1 MFFAR
6 DNSCAWTADS
16 RCERNR
22 IVVTVSNRVL
32 ARNHCSVS
40 RDHRSLVCRISC
52 SRNLFS
58 HLKLFCWKKRFLT
71 VKRHLFR
78 NFYPPVLPVFLRTC
92 LGDEFVLINLLKV
105 FWSLSSQ
112 VVLCKPKMKSQRQW
126 ISHCSVGN
134 AYSSVRQ
141 PSGVIKIMLPETHP
155 KCCRFI
161 SLIFTSELFLQ
172 YVHGKIYLLVMM
184 ADNVFLDMFICS
196 TVYTGN
202 V

>member
-1 MFFAR
+1 M
-6 DNSCAWTADS
+6 
-16 RCERNR
+16 
-22 IVVTVSNRVL
+22 SNRVL

-40 RDHRSLVCRISC
+40 RDHHSLVCRFSC

-71 VKRHLFR
+71 LKTHLFR
-78 NFYPPVLPVFLRTC
+78 NFYLPMLPVFLRTC
-92 LGDEFVLINLLKV
+92 LGDEFVLIHLLKV
-105 FWSLSSQ
+105 FWFLSSQ
-112 VVLCKPKMKSQRQW
+112 VVLCKPKMKSQREW

-161 SLIFTSELFLQ
+161 SLIFTSELCLQ
-172 YVHGKIYLLVMM
+172 YVHGKIYLLVIM
-184 ADNVFLDMFICS
+184 AYNFFLDMFTCS
-196 TVYTGN
+196 TVYTDS
-202 V
+202 VYRKRVLLSCPQSQTPLRPA